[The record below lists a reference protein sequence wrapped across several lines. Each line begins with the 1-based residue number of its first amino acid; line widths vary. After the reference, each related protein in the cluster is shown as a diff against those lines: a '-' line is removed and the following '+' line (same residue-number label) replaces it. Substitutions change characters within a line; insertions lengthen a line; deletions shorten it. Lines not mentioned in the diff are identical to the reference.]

1 MLRASRP
8 PPRPYW
14 HASAG
19 RSEDTSSAAMKAD
32 DVPLTNRERKYV
44 KVLDK
49 PLIVHADAVLSMSTR
64 QGGQG

>member
-1 MLRASRP
+1 
-8 PPRPYW
+8 
-14 HASAG
+14 
-19 RSEDTSSAAMKAD
+19 MKAD